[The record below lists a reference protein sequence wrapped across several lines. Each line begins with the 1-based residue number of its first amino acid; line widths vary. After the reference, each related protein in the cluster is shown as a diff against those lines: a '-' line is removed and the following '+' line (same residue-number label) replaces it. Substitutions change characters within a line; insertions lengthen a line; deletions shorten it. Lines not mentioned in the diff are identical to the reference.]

1 MDPVQYVALGM
12 YCLLV
17 VGCIVAMLLRPH
29 RAAYILAGLFYGV
42 HGAAFYG
49 HLAIGWDL
57 VFLSSMEWSV
67 ALRIHGVATAIILV
81 LAICLMPRL
90 TIRSGKE

>member
-12 YCLLV
+12 YCFLA
-17 VGCIVAMLLRPH
+17 VGCVAAMLIRPH
-29 RAAYILAGLFYGV
+29 RAAYILAGLLYGI

-49 HLAIGWDL
+49 HIAIGRELALFSTMD
-57 VFLSSMEWSV
+57 WSV
-67 ALRIHGVATAIILV
+67 ALRIHGVLTAIILV

-90 TIRSGKE
+90 TTRSGKE